1 MGDSEYA
8 AKLRKCDRAFSRI
21 VSIAGTNP
29 QSASTLNKAYRLIVQ
44 RFGNQVRKS
53 GDLAITHHL
62 CVAQKLAEMG
72 FGYEVVTG
80 GLLHDLVEDT
90 YYGLT
95 SEQAHLPYNE
105 RVPIQIA
112 ALAADFSEKIARF
125 VDIVTAIETIDAE
138 QDSPHKDFETY
149 KKLWDSDA
157 QHREA
162 FYIKF
167 ADRWHNLS
175 DREAMPE
182 IKMTAKADDTERYLL
197 KLAEYIGAH
206 TFYNELGD
214 LVFEIKNPAEYRAIC
229 NRLNWQLARGAS
241 AIAST
246 EQILRL
252 TFRDDTSHL
261 NPQLSEIRSR
271 VKSVIS
277 EQVSPFAI
285 RNWINMD
292 PRPYST
298 FGAKRNT
305 LKAEYPLRQVFI
317 VFLDSAEQYDM
328 GDVFM
333 TAYKLTLSEHLTI
346 VDIVPPSRFSEGYYI
361 LQDHSGNLYEIHLLT
376 NTMYGQYCLGNVDG
390 VTIPT
395 INPDPIIDK
404 PTITVYKRDGSEMT
418 DLEKGATAL
427 DFALLLWP
435 EIGLYAKGV
444 YINRRERKLETPLSN
459 GDHVEIISDYHRG
472 SHIAEEGSP
481 EYVPPYAKIDWFLK
495 VTTYTAKKALVK
507 HFERQLNPPESK

>member
-1 MGDSEYA
+1 MEAHEYA

-21 VSIAGTNP
+21 IGLAGTNP
-29 QSASTLNKAYRLIVQ
+29 QSASMLNKAYQLIVQ
-44 RFGNQVRKS
+44 RFGKQVRKS
-53 GDLAITHHL
+53 GDLALSHHL
-62 CVAQKLAEMG
+62 GVAQKLAEMG
-72 FGYEVVTG
+72 FDYEVVTG
-80 GLLHDLVEDT
+80 GLLHDIVEDT
-90 YYGLT
+90 FYGLT
-95 SEQAHLPYNE
+95 PEQTRLPYNE
-105 RVPIQIA
+105 RVPIQIDS
-112 ALAADFSEKIARF
+112 LAIDFSDKIARF
-125 VDIVTAIETIDAE
+125 VDIVTAIEAMDDD
-138 QDSPHKDFETY
+138 QNSPHKDFDTY
-149 KKLWDSDA
+149 KKLWDSDM

-175 DREAMPE
+175 DCEAMPE

-197 KLAEYIGAH
+197 KLADYIGAH

-214 LVFEIKNPAEYRAIC
+214 LVFAINNPTEYRTIR
-229 NRLNWQLARGAS
+229 NRLKLQLARGA
-241 AIAST
+241 ADVASI
-246 EQILRL
+246 EQILCL

-261 NPQLSEIRSR
+261 NPRLSEIRSR

-277 EQVSPFAI
+277 KEVSPFTI
-285 RNWINMD
+285 KSWLD
-292 PRPYST
+292 SEPKPYTS
-298 FGAKRNT
+298 FGTGGTT
-305 LKAEYPLRQVFI
+305 LKAKYPLRQIFI

-328 GDVFM
+328 GDIFM
-333 TAYKLTLSEHLTI
+333 TAFKLTLSEHLAI

-395 INPDPIIDK
+395 INPDPILDK
-404 PTITVYKRDGSEMT
+404 PTITVYRRDGSEMP

-427 DFALLLWP
+427 DFALRLSP
-435 EIGLYAKGV
+435 KIGLYAKGV

-481 EYVPPYAKIDWFLK
+481 DYVPPYAKIDWFLK
-495 VTTYTAKKALVK
+495 VTTYTAKRTLVK
-507 HFERQLNPPESK
+507 HFDKQLNPQGSK